1 MRLVD
6 IDIRLADI
14 DMRLASVY
22 NHTQELL
29 VLFYPI
35 LACLATDLI
44 HLGNNNPVQVNP
56 KS

>member
-14 DMRLASVY
+14 DMRLACVY
-22 NHTQELL
+22 NHTLELL
-29 VLFYPI
+29 VLFYSI
-35 LACLATDLI
+35 SACLTMDLI
-44 HLGNNNPVQVNP
+44 HVGNNNPVQVNP